1 MSNFDLKQRYNR
13 NEFDNFIR
21 TFLPDD
27 YTRKETRVTPIG
39 FQPQYATDITLIGVC
54 KSLNLDV
61 YEIHHSSVADARVG
75 IANDT
80 FKLLQHNS
88 LNNNALVAFIPK
100 EGDGQWR
107 FSLLQIELDAV
118 EQSSRIKRSYSNPRR
133 YSYVLGPDAHVR
145 TPEKYLIDTGKIRER
160 RDGNKTLSPFEDL
173 QSRFSVEVLSKE
185 FYDNLFNWYLWATQ
199 HPSVSFP
206 DKEDADAGKDKS
218 VKVIRLITRMLFV
231 WFIKQKGLVP
241 SSLFDV
247 NEMKNVLKNLEPE
260 SSTSSTYY
268 NAILQNLFFA
278 TLNRPVVEVDEDGV
292 EKVRKFAKNQ
302 NGEDTKNLYR
312 YEDLF
317 SIGKEEIVKLFAPI
331 PFLNSSLFDCL
342 DKSKKL
348 NNVEKCFKYDGFSR
362 NPRKQ
367 AHVPNELFFG
377 KEQFVPLKVGG
388 DVKEQH
394 VHVQGLVRLFEQY
407 NFTIEENSPREVEV
421 SLDPELLGHVFENL
435 LAAYNPETGESVRK
449 STGSFY
455 TPREIVNY
463 MVNESLVAYLKD
475 KTQVSETDLRLLL
488 SYDDDVPS
496 LSNDQK
502 QQLENAIKDCKVL
515 DPACG
520 SGAFP
525 MGMLQQLV
533 HMWERVFPA
542 TSTGYTSRKEA
553 MYKRKLYL
561 IEHCIFGVDIQP
573 IAMLISKLRF
583 FISLI
588 CEQSKADFDLKKRK
602 ENYGIN
608 TLPALETKFVAAN
621 TLIPAAVRD
630 FDDDWS
636 QDDNLVKLKNE
647 LLEIR
652 HNNFISQ
659 SYSRNQRLI
668 KKSQE
673 KCLEICDYIMENS
686 YKPNQQRIDMLE
698 AQIAKLE
705 AEKLEYAG
713 ERWIEEAVVGDLFG
727 DAPKETKR
735 YDANLKKR
743 KEFDK
748 AIETCRQD
756 IENEQQKSKPQGFEK
771 AVNELTAW
779 DPYDQNT
786 SSPFFDA
793 EWMFGIT
800 DGFDV
805 VIGNPPYISTKGVK
819 EEDKKAYEKE
829 FGFSDDTYNLFT
841 FKGLSLSKSGG
852 SLTYIIP
859 KTFWTTQTKRN
870 MRNLLLSKKIRYIYD
885 TANPFESVMVDTCIL
900 QVVNAPYNPNHL
912 IRFRDG
918 SKDLHSPIVFE
929 PVKQSMY
936 INTQN
941 AVIFKPTELNLKIW
955 NLYGEKVKALYD
967 QWWDKIK
974 TSKDIEKNKAELERY
989 RASLKP
995 GDVALLG
1002 CLTEGGQGLAT
1013 ANNGKYIAI
1022 RKTSKWA
1029 ENVYV
1034 SRPRKLAE
1042 AISKKSKI
1050 KEYIGNLTPQ
1060 EFLGQSTEH
1069 QIADTFDKI
1078 KEVFGRDIFGQ
1089 GYIYKLIDDEEIAD
1103 VDALTEDEKANGIDP
1118 SKPYYVPYDKGDKDG
1133 NRWYLETPF
1142 AIAWS
1147 TENVHFLKTNSG
1159 KKGEGMPVVR
1169 NPQFYF
1175 KEGFCWT
1182 DINSTFLK
1190 ARLKAKG
1197 VFDVV
1202 SMSLFTQTELPDWYY
1217 VCLINTDF
1225 MSLYVDNFINNTSH
1239 FQINDARQTPI
1250 VIPSESILKK
1260 LFGLFGEAQAI
1271 KKDLFAGKLHV
1282 CEADEQL
1289 LLIHRDLETAINLLY
1304 TI

>member
-1 MSNFDLKQRYNR
+1 M
-13 NEFDNFIR
+13 
-21 TFLPDD
+21 
-27 YTRKETRVTPIG
+27 
-39 FQPQYATDITLIGVC
+39 
-54 KSLNLDV
+54 
-61 YEIHHSSVADARVG
+61 
-75 IANDT
+75 
-80 FKLLQHNS
+80 
-88 LNNNALVAFIPK
+88 
-100 EGDGQWR
+100 
-107 FSLLQIELDAV
+107 
-118 EQSSRIKRSYSNPRR
+118 
-133 YSYVLGPDAHVR
+133 
-145 TPEKYLIDTGKIRER
+145 
-160 RDGNKTLSPFEDL
+160 
-173 QSRFSVEVLSKE
+173 
-185 FYDNLFNWYLWATQ
+185 
-199 HPSVSFP
+199 
-206 DKEDADAGKDKS
+206 
-218 VKVIRLITRMLFV
+218 
-231 WFIKQKGLVP
+231 
-241 SSLFDV
+241 
-247 NEMKNVLKNLEPE
+247 
-260 SSTSSTYY
+260 
-268 NAILQNLFFA
+268 
-278 TLNRPVVEVDEDGV
+278 
-292 EKVRKFAKNQ
+292 
-302 NGEDTKNLYR
+302 
-312 YEDLF
+312 
-317 SIGKEEIVKLFAPI
+317 
-331 PFLNSSLFDCL
+331 
-342 DKSKKL
+342 
-348 NNVEKCFKYDGFSR
+348 
-362 NPRKQ
+362 
-367 AHVPNELFFG
+367 
-377 KEQFVPLKVGG
+377 
-388 DVKEQH
+388 
-394 VHVQGLVRLFEQY
+394 
-407 NFTIEENSPREVEV
+407 EV
-421 SLDPELLGHVFENL
+421 SLDPELLGRVFENL

-900 QVVNAPYNPNHL
+900 QVVNVPYNPNHL

-1022 RKTSKWA
+1022 RKSSKWA

-1147 TENVHFLKTNSG
+1147 TENVHFLKTDPKARYQG
-1159 KKGEGMPVVR
+1159 YG
-1169 NPQFYF
+1169 FFF
-1175 KEGFCWT
+1175 KEGLCWT
-1182 DINSTFLK
+1182 DINSTFLN
-1190 ARLKAKG
+1190 ACLKAKG